1 MLFIVQ
7 PKKQKLKA
15 RNSMKDLDYNCQVS
29 RESISLPNFQYTGM
43 AIWVRMSFLVNRRM
57 RPDFRFRFA
66 RFFKTF
72 VFDFFQMEYKAA
84 IEGVILG
91 LVTTLIFFGTM
102 MLEHD
107 FDEGNDIK
115 FSSQILKF
123 STIICC

>member
-1 MLFIVQ
+1 
-7 PKKQKLKA
+7 
-15 RNSMKDLDYNCQVS
+15 
-29 RESISLPNFQYTGM
+29 M

-57 RPDFRFRFA
+57 QPDFRLRFS

-115 FSSQILKF
+115 FSSHILKLNMLF
-123 STIICC
+123 TRIRADKWKTTGVGCSTSRSPS

>member
-1 MLFIVQ
+1 
-7 PKKQKLKA
+7 
-15 RNSMKDLDYNCQVS
+15 
-29 RESISLPNFQYTGM
+29 M

-57 RPDFRFRFA
+57 QPDFRLRFS

-123 STIICC
+123 STITKTRADKWKTTGVACSTSKSPS